1 MNKTDLQKTEGLQQ
15 KVDHL
20 QKQLE
25 SSTAELTESQRSLK
39 QAEDHVMK
47 LTADLEAKT
56 NEADELAAVFI
67 ATKPGAALADQDELE
82 KLQKQLQEK
91 EREIVA
97 LKTSLEHVPTADQ
110 QRKASTGSHA
120 QELDS
125 ETEKV
130 SRLEGLLRSE
140 KSSRK
145 KAEGKIEALE
155 EHLRKPLSKTQ
166 PEQMNVSQQ
175 LLASQMQ
182 HPASDELSEEFS
194 EREQQ
199 LEEEIESMKAAE
211 ADLLGT
217 VRQLQA
223 EVKAKN
229 NLLQLTQSAQAG
241 SEEDAFKKV
250 KMQYLEKHME
260 SIQLKEQLKQC
271 ESQHQ
276 PGALEVPMC
285 VRSLSHEEA
294 SASGLS
300 SSAQIEQLKIA
311 IHMEK
316 QKTGNLESTVRAF
329 ESTAQE
335 HKRLKEH
342 QTVQSKK
349 ILELIKELAEAKVIG
364 CLHELITFNIYCCCY
379 SVKDCPSRG
388 GTACFARRDGSSS

>member
-1 MNKTDLQKTEGLQQ
+1 M
-15 KVDHL
+15 
-20 QKQLE
+20 QKQLD

-39 QAEDHVMK
+39 QAEDHVVK
-47 LTADLEAKT
+47 LTADLTAKT
-56 NEADELAAVFI
+56 VEADELAALVI
-67 ATKPGAALADQDELE
+67 TEKPGEALADQDELE
-82 KLQKQLQEK
+82 KLRKLLQEK
-91 EREIVA
+91 EAEIVA
-97 LKTSLEHVPTADQ
+97 LKTSLEPVPTADQ

-120 QELDS
+120 QES
-125 ETEKV
+125 ESELKKDV
-130 SRLEGLLRSE
+130 ARLEGLLRSE

-155 EHLRKPLSKTQ
+155 EHLRKALSKTQ

-182 HPASDELSEEFS
+182 PPASDELSKEFR

-199 LEEEIESMKAAE
+199 LEQEIESMKTAE

-229 NLLQLTQSAQAG
+229 NLLLLTQSAQAG

-250 KMQYLEKHME
+250 KQEYVLKLME
-260 SIQLKEQLKQC
+260 SIQLKEKLKQY
-271 ESQHQ
+271 ESQQQ

-294 SASGLS
+294 SSSGLS
-300 SSAQIEQLKIA
+300 SSAHQIEELKIA
-311 IHMEK
+311 LHMEK

-329 ESTAQE
+329 EPTARE
-335 HKRLKEH
+335 HLRLKQH
-342 QTVQSKK
+342 QTVQSQRV
-349 ILELIKELAEAKVIG
+349 LELIKELAEAKVIG
-364 CLHELITFNIYCCCY
+364 CLHDYFVYPFIVFFFRQRLPISKRNSMLCKERWEQLVIQ
-379 SVKDCPSRG
+379 
-388 GTACFARRDGSSS
+388 

>member
-1 MNKTDLQKTEGLQQ
+1 MQKVEHLQQ
-15 KVDHL
+15 QVDHL
-20 QKQLE
+20 QKQLD
-25 SSTAELTESQRSLK
+25 STMAELAESQRSLK
-39 QAEDHVMK
+39 QAEDHVVK
-47 LTADLEAKT
+47 LTADLTAKT
-56 NEADELAAVFI
+56 NEADELAALVI
-67 ATKPGAALADQDELE
+67 TEKPGEALAGQDELE
-82 KLQKQLQEK
+82 KLRKLLQEK
-91 EREIVA
+91 EAEIA
-97 LKTSLEHVPTADQ
+97 TLKTSLEHPTADQ
-110 QRKASTGSHA
+110 QRKASTGSLA
-120 QELDS
+120 QELDG

-140 KSSRK
+140 KSIRK

-155 EHLRKPLSKTQ
+155 EHLRMFLSKTQ
-166 PEQMNVSQQ
+166 PEQMNVQ

-182 HPASDELSEEFS
+182 PPASDGLSEEIS

-250 KMQYLEKHME
+250 KQEYVLKLME
-260 SIQLKEQLKQC
+260 SIRLKEQLKQC

-285 VRSLSHEEA
+285 VRSLRHEEA
-294 SASGLS
+294 SSSGLS

-316 QKTGNLESTVRAF
+316 QKTGNLEATVRSF
-329 ESTAQE
+329 ESIARE

-342 QTVQSKK
+342 QTVQSQR
-349 ILELIKELAEAKVIG
+349 ILELVNELAEAKVIG
-364 CLHELITFNIYCCCY
+364 CLHEYYVYPFIVFFFRQRLPISKRNSMLCKERWEQLVIQ
-379 SVKDCPSRG
+379 
-388 GTACFARRDGSSS
+388 